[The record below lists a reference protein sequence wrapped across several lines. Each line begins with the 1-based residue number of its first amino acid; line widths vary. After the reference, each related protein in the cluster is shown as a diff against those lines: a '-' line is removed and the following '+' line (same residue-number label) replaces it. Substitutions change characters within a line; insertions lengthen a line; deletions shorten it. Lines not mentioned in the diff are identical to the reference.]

1 MRSTRAWRL
10 GLLMQAAMFACA
22 WPSAVAV
29 AGDDPA
35 PPAWVDGLQ
44 PAKKKL
50 IADQMR
56 TTSQRRADMER
67 ELKKLRFDYFRTPK
81 GDQARAEGI
90 EKIKGY
96 TDPIIFPAMIEI
108 FRTEGMDVRQAV
120 MDHLA
125 AQKHDAGDAALAW
138 IAVYDKDE
146 AMRGSARERLMSNTQ
161 ANEGKVSDAVKI
173 VIYSGLTKGSDDEM
187 VAAARAGNVLNIAE
201 AIPWLINTQAGG
213 QVAQAGDN
221 AANHQ
226 LAWIMVARQVA
237 FVSDLTPVVGP
248 SAVAFDPQLSV
259 VNEGTLLRVI
269 DAVVVTYHID
279 INRELVDLSSRLYG
293 QSTRELGWNL
303 PGWRDWYTKDFKPY
317 WAQKLAEKKREE
329 AERIAAKTK
338 DAEKK

>member
-10 GLLMQAAMFACA
+10 AAILC
-22 WPSAVAV
+22 SASLAFTAL

-35 PPAWVDGLQ
+35 PGDAPPAWVNGLQ

-50 IADQMR
+50 IADKMK
-56 TTSQRRADMER
+56 TATQRRADMER
-67 ELKKLRFDYFRTPK
+67 DLKKLRFDYFRQSK
-81 GDQARAEGI
+81 GDKVRAEGL
-90 EKIKGY
+90 EKLKAY

-108 FRTEGMDVRQAV
+108 FRTESMDVRQAV

-125 AQKHDAGDAALAW
+125 AQKNDAGDAALAW

-146 AMRGSARERLMSNTQ
+146 AMRGSARERLMGNVKDT
-161 ANEGKVSDAVKI
+161 AAPVSDAVKI
-173 VIYSGLTKGSDDEM
+173 VIYTGLTKGSDEEM
-187 VAAARAGNVLNIAE
+187 SAAARAGNVLNIAE

-213 QVAQAGDN
+213 QAAQVGDN
-221 AANHQ
+221 STNHQ

-269 DAVVVTYHID
+269 DATVVTYHID
-279 INRELVDLSSRLYG
+279 INRELIDLSSRLYE
-293 QSTRELGWNL
+293 QPTRGLGWNL
-303 PGWRDWYTKDFKPY
+303 PAWREWYTKDFKPY
-317 WAQKLAEKKREE
+317 WTQKLADQKREE
-329 AERIAAKTK
+329 AERLASKMSEK
-338 DAEKK
+338 DKK